1 MSRDVWRETMDAID
15 ADRRDEA
22 PDIMRDDS
30 DDPSSILYRRGC
42 SIRANREPSNF
53 TLQP

>member
-1 MSRDVWRETMDAID
+1 MARDVWRETMDAID

-30 DDPSSILYRRGC
+30 DDGALL
-42 SIRANREPSNF
+42 EF
-53 TLQP
+53 LV